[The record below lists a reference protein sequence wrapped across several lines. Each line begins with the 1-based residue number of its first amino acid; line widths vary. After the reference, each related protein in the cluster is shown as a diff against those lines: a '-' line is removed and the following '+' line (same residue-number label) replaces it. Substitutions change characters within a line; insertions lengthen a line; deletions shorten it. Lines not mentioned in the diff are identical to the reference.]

1 MRQVTSM
8 RDTNES
14 DASRYSDDVKRAAG
28 PRIARLE
35 DNERQIIAL
44 VVAGFNDRQISET
57 FQTSETRMR
66 EQLTT
71 IYDKLGVSDRFELVL
86 YAYYHHLAGM
96 PH

>member
-8 RDTNES
+8 YDTNEP
-14 DASRYSDDVKRAAG
+14 DGFRFSDDVKRAAE

-44 VVAGFNDRQISET
+44 LVAGFSDRQISET
-57 FQTSETRMR
+57 FQTSETRVR
-66 EQLTT
+66 EQLMT